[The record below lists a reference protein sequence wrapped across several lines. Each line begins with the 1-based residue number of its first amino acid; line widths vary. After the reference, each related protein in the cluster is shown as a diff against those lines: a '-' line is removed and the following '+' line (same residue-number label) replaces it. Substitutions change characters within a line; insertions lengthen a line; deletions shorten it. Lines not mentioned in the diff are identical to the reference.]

1 VRASLASLTV
11 RAACLALAALSALPV
26 AKPAYWSHLTA
37 PHTPSW
43 SATWIWARSDKSRT
57 RKQSD
62 ILWRL
67 LHDALP
73 LGIHTQRWLPRSGP
87 CPWGCTVLEDAAHLF
102 CHCPTVRPVWHEM
115 LDRWRRV
122 SKLSWPLTPHLVAF
136 GRPPRHAIS
145 NVTRALLPQW
155 DRLHAATVQAIWN
168 LRCKTVM
175 DGAPKPSV
183 PALVAASLSLT
194 VPA

>member
-1 VRASLASLTV
+1 MTACAAILVSPSCRRRSPICAWRRTSL
-11 RAACLALAALSALPV
+11 LAALTVLVCLDLRHNS
-26 AKPAYWSHLTA
+26 LTA
-37 PHTPSW
+37 LASW
-43 SATWIWARSDKSRT
+43 TLASAQVRT
-57 RKQSD
+57 GTG
-62 ILWRL
+62 IFW
-67 LHDALP
+67 HD
-73 LGIHTQRWLPRSGP
+73 
-87 CPWGCTVLEDAAHLF
+87 
-102 CHCPTVRPVWHEM
+102 M

-168 LRCKTVM
+168 LRCQTMM